1 MLKHKFS
8 QKQILSIYKC
18 VVRLHAVHTP
28 VFATFPANI
37 PLPQSRNDSVEVANQ
52 KRLLRTLEQLTN
64 RLKRTLAKQPLS
76 SFHVSSQMIVAD
88 PKSLESKKAFLSCR
102 PGSMLRGRMCGE
114 HRRQCHPSVPHLS
127 SAAFNNMK

>member
-1 MLKHKFS
+1 MDVVTKVNSYLFINVLLGYMLFTLLLFS
-8 QKQILSIYKC
+8 
-18 VVRLHAVHTP
+18 H
-28 VFATFPANI
+28 TFPANI

-114 HRRQCHPSVPHLS
+114 QRRQCHPSATLLIL
-127 SAAFNNMK
+127 AAFNNMQ

>member
-1 MLKHKFS
+1 MLFH
-8 QKQILSIYKC
+8 
-18 VVRLHAVHTP
+18 P
-28 VFATFPANI
+28 PPGFATFPANI

-76 SFHVSSQMIVAD
+76 SFHVSSQMILAD

-114 HRRQCHPSVPHLS
+114 QRRQCHAPAPVLIST
-127 SAAFNNMK
+127 AFNNMQ